1 MRSVLLCAALAAAAP
16 LAAFAKAPDPG
27 RDLAASCA
35 MCHGT
40 SGRSAH
46 PAFRALAGMDRATFV
61 TEMRN
66 LRDGKRPATVMHQI
80 GKGYTDAE
88 IDLMATYFAAA
99 KR

>member
-1 MRSVLLCAALAAAAP
+1 MRIAFFCAAALVAAP
-16 LAAFAKAPDPG
+16 GAVQAQQDNAG

-40 SGRSAH
+40 EGRSAH
-46 PAFRALAGMDRATFV
+46 PGFKALAGMDRTTFV
-61 TEMRN
+61 TEFRN

-88 IDLMATYFAAA
+88 IDLLAAYFAAV
-99 KR
+99 KK